1 MHDNVYD
8 KSQRRMII
16 DPLLLALKSRRV
28 LVAIATLI
36 IGALTLAI
44 PDLQA
49 VQGELLTLL
58 ITLALAVIG
67 GYTVEDAA
75 REARGRDTSLDDADL
90 KRLIREVFDGLL
102 DESDIK

>member
-1 MHDNVYD
+1 MHDKTYD
-8 KSQRRMII
+8 KSQRRMLI

-36 IGALTLAI
+36 IGLLTLAV
-44 PDLQA
+44 PELEV
-49 VQGELLTLL
+49 VQGEILTLL

-75 REARGRDTSLDDADL
+75 REARGRDTALDDADL
-90 KRLIREVFDGLL
+90 KRLIREIINGLM
-102 DESDIK
+102 DESNIK